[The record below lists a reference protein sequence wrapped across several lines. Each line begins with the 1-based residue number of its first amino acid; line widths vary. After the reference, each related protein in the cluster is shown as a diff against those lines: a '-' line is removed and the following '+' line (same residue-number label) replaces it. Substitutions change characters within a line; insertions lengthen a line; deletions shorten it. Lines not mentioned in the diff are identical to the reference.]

1 MSQDLEARLA
11 RLEKSNQT
19 LKLVVGLLVVA
30 VLFAF
35 RGMYLSGVPEVL
47 TTQSL
52 VIRSS
57 EGIATASV
65 DSTGAS
71 FYTKEGQVSTRIE
84 AHGDNAGVFING
96 KKLGATPSTQTST
109 LSK

>member
-1 MSQDLEARLA
+1 MSQDFEARIA

-19 LKLVVGLLVVA
+19 LKLIVGLLLVA
-30 VLFAF
+30 VLFAV
-35 RGMYLSGVPEVL
+35 RGMYLSGVPEVF

-57 EGIATASV
+57 EGIATASI
-65 DSTGAS
+65 DSAGVS

-84 AHGDNAGVFING
+84 AHGENAGVFING
-96 KKLGATPSTQTST
+96 KKLGTVQSTQTST